1 MLTRKLHYKLR
12 RYVVSAYT
20 NRQIVNRTWLRT
32 ALLRISRHYTCIST
46 AADCSVQ
53 LTGKDE
59 CNTAKQAVE
68 EPEHKAWQAECQ
80 VAWWYNCWRLS
91 LQIKCTFCAAL
102 CGVMGVMWLWISL
115 TRHEQQLLVQV
126 WFYKQNLFRTFIDSS
141 ADFSSTSTKSRA
153 RSPTRSVWV
162 AWSLTM
168 RVWVCVPRVQA
179 ATSASRCPGDSL
191 AIWAVSLSDSRFWT
205 NIQGQGRC

>member
-1 MLTRKLHYKLR
+1 MPCF
-12 RYVVSAYT
+12 
-20 NRQIVNRTWLRT
+20 IC
-32 ALLRISRHYTCIST
+32 RHYLCISYF
-46 AADCSVQ
+46 SVQ
-53 LTGKDE
+53 QLQLTWKDE
-59 CNTAKQAVE
+59 CNAAKQAVE

-141 ADFSSTSTKSRA
+141 ADFSWTSTKSRA
-153 RSPTRSVWV
+153 RSPTKSVCV

-168 RVWVCVPRVQA
+168 RVWVWVPRVQA
-179 ATSASRCPGDSL
+179 ATSATCRPGDSS
-191 AIWAVSLSDSRFWT
+191 AIWAVSLSDSRFYVNKYLRT
-205 NIQGQGRC
+205 SLKPFNTSVMFFMRT